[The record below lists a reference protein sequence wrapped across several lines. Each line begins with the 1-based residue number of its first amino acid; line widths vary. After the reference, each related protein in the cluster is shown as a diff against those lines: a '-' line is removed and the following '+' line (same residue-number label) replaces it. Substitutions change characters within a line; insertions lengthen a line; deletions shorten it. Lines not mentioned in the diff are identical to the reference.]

1 MEDNTLERLN
11 EIAQKFR
18 KTSGKIKLI
27 SLLDR
32 AKQEYEQNQFTDCV
46 STCKK
51 ALKAEPNNAIALRGL
66 GCAMQSM
73 GNTQKAIEYYQKAL
87 ENSEHK
93 EIEYTLLG
101 TIYYQE
107 DDLENAIKYYNLAID
122 ANDDYDPAYE
132 GRNQSML
139 ENHLKIIDL
148 QDSLIQRKLF

>member
-32 AKQEYEQNQFTDCV
+32 AKQEYEQNQFADCV

-73 GNTQKAIEYYQKAL
+73 GN
-87 ENSEHK
+87 
-93 EIEYTLLG
+93 
-101 TIYYQE
+101 
-107 DDLENAIKYYNLAID
+107 
-122 ANDDYDPAYE
+122 
-132 GRNQSML
+132 
-139 ENHLKIIDL
+139 
-148 QDSLIQRKLF
+148 IQ